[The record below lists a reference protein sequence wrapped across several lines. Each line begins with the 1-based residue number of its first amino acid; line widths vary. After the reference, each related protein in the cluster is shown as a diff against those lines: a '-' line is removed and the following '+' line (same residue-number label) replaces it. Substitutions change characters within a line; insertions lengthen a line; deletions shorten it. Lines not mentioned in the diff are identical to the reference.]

1 MVGTEGSKQSLEKN
15 SLDDGSIIRKRI
27 VREEFKIILKIRSE
41 DEGVQVSPIVL
52 SRELKKMFGEVTV
65 ARVEMKIC

>member
-15 SLDDGSIIRKRI
+15 SLDDGSVIRKRT

-41 DEGVQVSPIVL
+41 HEGVKLSPIVL
-52 SRELKKMFGEVTV
+52 SRELKKMFGEVTL